1 MSGTARLCEAQ
12 FEYDN
17 RNRMEI
23 LARSTY
29 SMFLGPRPTLMMAW
43 RQENGPTS
51 PYRCYSSQSEVKV
64 FP

>member
-1 MSGTARLCEAQ
+1 MSGTARLCEG
-12 FEYDN
+12 N
-17 RNRMEI
+17 SNIKINRMEI